1 MSDTQKQKMN
11 LQYKSELDYLN
22 KSKNDIKEQIVSSKE
37 QFEMANKMYLS
48 IEHFLSSS

>member
-1 MSDTQKQKMN
+1 MN

-48 IEHFLSSS
+48 RILVQFKIFC